1 MLTRPSGSQAD
12 DLFHALVENSS
23 DAIALLDAN
32 GVIRFA
38 SRSSARVLGY
48 ALEERLGRS
57 GFELIH
63 PDDLAPLRAAF
74 ADFLQRPGVPIPVE
88 YRARHKDGSWR
99 HIEAI
104 AVNRLD
110 EAAIGGIVVNYRDV
124 TERKG
129 AEEALRASEE
139 RLRYFVENARDI
151 IYYCDTKG
159 HFTYVNPTAA
169 RIMK

>member
-57 GFELIH
+57 GFTIAFRIEQYDFNSGKTL
-63 PDDLAPLRAAF
+63 PDGLAE
-74 ADFLQRPGVPIPVE
+74 FLGVEV
-88 YRARHKDGSWR
+88 G
-99 HIEAI
+99 
-104 AVNRLD
+104 
-110 EAAIGGIVVNYRDV
+110 
-124 TERKG
+124 
-129 AEEALRASEE
+129 
-139 RLRYFVENARDI
+139 
-151 IYYCDTKG
+151 
-159 HFTYVNPTAA
+159 
-169 RIMK
+169 

>member
-48 ALEERLGRS
+48 ALEERL
-57 GFELIH
+57 
-63 PDDLAPLRAAF
+63 
-74 ADFLQRPGVPIPVE
+74 
-88 YRARHKDGSWR
+88 
-99 HIEAI
+99 
-104 AVNRLD
+104 
-110 EAAIGGIVVNYRDV
+110 
-124 TERKG
+124 
-129 AEEALRASEE
+129 
-139 RLRYFVENARDI
+139 RYFVENARDI

-169 RIMK
+169 RIMKYEAGELIGRHFMTLIRRDFRADAGDLYSRQLIERTPNTYFEFVAVTKP